1 MTDNA
6 GKYFGLFFLLAFWSD
21 LLFHFSLAELVSAV
35 ARRLILLF
43 LALSEDCGFVG
54 VEVVVVAGVMSAPLL
69 SFMIKVVACGVEL
82 EAVELG
88 LIGVVG
94 IVLFVALVE

>member
-43 LALSEDCGFVG
+43 LVLLDCGFVG